1 MPVNDEPVVD
11 TTTTVD
17 RWLARSREVI
27 GADTRTPAR
36 TIVLYV
42 AMGACMSMARPP
54 FNIIGTACIALL
66 ALSRR
71 SQ

>member
-1 MPVNDEPVVD
+1 MPVNDEQVAD

-36 TIVLYV
+36 TIVLY
-42 AMGACMSMARPP
+42 ALIAGCMSMARPP
-54 FNIIGTACIALL
+54 FNITGTACIVLL
-66 ALSRR
+66 ALTRR
-71 SQ
+71 